1 MEPKITLGNFQRLSC
16 PGLFFQQHCAP
27 LCKIMSN
34 QLAQELTYYSN
45 FQNLYYAAT
54 TQTHENVLK
63 PLTSHSKNWCWA
75 FGAKIDEMEVLPS
88 FSLSVIDLLKQN

>member
-1 MEPKITLGNFQRLSC
+1 
-16 PGLFFQQHCAP
+16 
-27 LCKIMSN
+27 MSN